1 MAWWAWWSS
10 KKYFFRDD
18 TQIRLLKEILDQIKP
33 DSKVAIL
40 AAPTLYCRL
49 FKENP
54 KLAKNIYIFEY
65 DKESVTWSNL
75 YSEKRPQ
82 DLPCKTFDPFGLGL
96 ILTRWVIQPKRFSVY
111 DNFIY
116 YDINDPL
123 GNDVKKL
130 KQNSFDYILADP
142 PFWLEEVLLK
152 LFQTIDY
159 LKTHNGKTMIC
170 AGPPMTS
177 FLVSLVISSTDTL
190 FMRWTV
196 MDVTLG
202 GAVGGW
208 FEALYHF

>member
-1 MAWWAWWSS
+1 
-10 KKYFFRDD
+10 
-18 TQIRLLKEILDQIKP
+18 LKEILDQIKP

-54 KLAKNIYIFEY
+54 ELAKNIYIFEY
-65 DKESVTWSNL
+65 D
-75 YSEKRPQ
+75 
-82 DLPCKTFDPFGLGL
+82 
-96 ILTRWVIQPKRFSVY
+96 KRFSVY

-130 KQNSFDYILADP
+130 EQNSFDYILADP

-152 LFQTIDY
+152 LFQTIDH

-177 FLVSLVISSTDTL
+177 FLEQHGYKVCKYRPTYERRLSCYNSNQSRIHIDYQSSLMTENNEADEII
-190 FMRWTV
+190 
-196 MDVTLG
+196 
-202 GAVGGW
+202 
-208 FEALYHF
+208 FEK